1 MAAADACIYGGPFQ
15 RTAVVCSASQRLLAV
30 VFGCVLLLL
39 LLQYVFLEEPQ
50 WFNAALYRTTAP
62 YLPPGVADKLIH
74 REEQERL
81 DKVKQQEQQQ
91 QAPAAAAPGS

>member
-1 MAAADACIYGGPFQ
+1 
-15 RTAVVCSASQRLLAV
+15 
-30 VFGCVLLLL
+30 
-39 LLQYVFLEEPQ
+39 VFLEEPQ

-74 REEQERL
+74 MEEQERR

-91 QAPAAAAPGS
+91 QQQTPAAAAP